1 MLSYAD
7 TIDVVTANNMSELSI
22 IKHTYELIYWYTPIL
37 NRLPRDHK
45 LMLGNRIMDGLH
57 DLLEQLIIAR
67 YEREKRSRLERLNSK
82 LDILRHQT
90 RLLLDFE
97 LLSMKRY
104 QYAGQQLDQIG
115 GELGGWIK
123 QQQQRLT

>member
-1 MLSYAD
+1 
-7 TIDVVTANNMSELSI
+7 MSELSI
-22 IKHTYELIYWYTPIL
+22 IQHTYEFLYWYTPIL

-45 LMLGNRIMDGLH
+45 LMLGNRIMNGLY

-67 YEREKRSRLERLNSK
+67 YERDKLSRLEALNSK

-90 RLLLDFE
+90 RLLSDFE

-104 QYAGQQLDQIG
+104 QYAGKQLDQIG

-123 QQQQRLT
+123 QQRHRSE